1 MYKIQKIN
9 DDTIWNNFID
19 QSPNGNIYF
28 KSFFLDS
35 LKDKVSKNFII
46 KGNQIKAGFVLVH
59 DKDLNIIDNENII
72 YSGIIFNKYED
83 KSTSSYNLDTFSITE
98 FFVQHLVANF
108 KNIQFNTVPDFLDV
122 RPFLWHNYNK
132 KKNVFKCYPKYT
144 SFIDINNCSDEIND
158 PKNLFNKMNTLRR
171 RLIRKGIQNLTKFKT
186 TTDISYLVK
195 SYENYMIKQQSP
207 VSSQKINEMKK
218 LFKNLLDNKKLLIKI
233 AYTKEGDAG
242 YLCIF
247 AYDLKVGYFLYG
259 CPLVDKVENYLG
271 SITFWQVFK
280 DLKKKGIDLVDM
292 EGINSPNRGWFKQS
306 FGGVIKQYFEIK
318 LKN

>member
-1 MYKIQKIN
+1 
-9 DDTIWNNFID
+9 
-19 QSPNGNIYF
+19 
-28 KSFFLDS
+28 
-35 LKDKVSKNFII
+35 
-46 KGNQIKAGFVLVH
+46 
-59 DKDLNIIDNENII
+59 
-72 YSGIIFNKYED
+72 
-83 KSTSSYNLDTFSITE
+83 
-98 FFVQHLVANF
+98 
-108 KNIQFNTVPDFLDV
+108 
-122 RPFLWHNYNK
+122 
-132 KKNVFKCYPKYT
+132 
-144 SFIDINNCSDEIND
+144 
-158 PKNLFNKMNTLRR
+158 MNTLRR